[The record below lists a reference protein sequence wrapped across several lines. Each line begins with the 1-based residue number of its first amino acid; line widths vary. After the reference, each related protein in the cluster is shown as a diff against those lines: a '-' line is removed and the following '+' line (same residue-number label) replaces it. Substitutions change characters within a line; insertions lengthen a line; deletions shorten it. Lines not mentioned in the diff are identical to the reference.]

1 MSDVLRQSWRWV
13 TALVVLA
20 ACAIQGPATRAG
32 RGRPPVQP
40 PAAQDTGPSP
50 RQVAETIAEARARLR
65 TLVGGNDLIESL
77 YLGWFDRP
85 YRRATLACAVKALA
99 VLEHEH
105 RLRELGNGALDDER
119 LARLI
124 GWLRSAPQRACQQ
137 ERRPGFRPHRL
148 RIDSAALTATLDGP
162 GPPDLP
168 PALFGFIDRATATR
182 HDDQYGD
189 FDLLACLGLRVV
201 GLPGAASV
209 AQADRQTLLRHA
221 QALGIAVTVG
231 GPQASAWRL
240 NATTNPVQA
249 IAIASGRLADFVQ
262 PQEHAGRADP
272 QALWA
277 ITDPPGGESWPESLA
292 RRALYRGATGRESA
306 VVTGWSPPSPS
317 RDPGEL
323 ADQVTLAMWVHALD
337 GQRLGLIEG
346 WRDLRDGS
354 ASPYSSITVEPAV
367 VEAAGRTAL
376 DLLFHRE
383 RLRAFDRARPVAV
396 VVGPDCLR
404 PGDGNRWS
412 QQYAALFAAL
422 AARQIRFDV
431 VPQSRLHSEEF
442 SPGPYAVVMGPPDET
457 LPPRARR
464 GTARLQAGGAAR
476 VQWQAGQDGARAA
489 VVAIERALSASGAG
503 RGQPV
508 VVGPDGKRALDIL
521 VFHGRGGELAIAN
534 QSAKPRSIR
543 VTMPGGGRASA
554 LRDVLTDEN
563 IARPDQGIE
572 IAAWQV
578 RLFVPTTGQTRLSQS
593 RRRGPSGL
601 PAGAAQPR
609 ISVAAR

>member
-1 MSDVLRQSWRWV
+1 MVAEAPEQNGSDRMSDVLRQSWRWV

-20 ACAIQGPATRAG
+20 ACAIQGPAARAG

-50 RQVAETIAEARARLR
+50 RQVAETIAEARAQLR

-105 RLRELGNGALDDER
+105 RLRGLGNGALDDER

-124 GWLRSAPQRACQQ
+124 GWLQSAPQRACQP
-137 ERRPGFRPHRL
+137 ERHPRFRPHRL
-148 RIDSAALTATLDGP
+148 RLDSAALTATLDGP
-162 GPPDLP
+162 GGPPDLP

-209 AQADRQTLLRHA
+209 AQADRQFLLRHA

-240 NATTNPVQA
+240 SETANPGRA
-249 IAIASGRLADFVQ
+249 ITIASGRLADFVQ
-262 PQEHAGRADP
+262 PQEHIGRADP

-277 ITDPPGGESWPESLA
+277 ITDPPGGEPWPESLA

-383 RLRAFDRARPVAV
+383 RLQAFDRARPVAV

-431 VPQSRLHSEEF
+431 VPQSRLHYEEF
-442 SPGPYAVVMGPPDET
+442 SPRPYTVLIGPPDET
-457 LPPRARR
+457 LPPQARR
-464 GTARLQAGGAAR
+464 GMARLQAGGAAR
-476 VQWQAGQDGARAA
+476 VQWLADQNGARAA

-503 RGQPV
+503 QGQPI
-508 VVGPDGKRALDIL
+508 VVGPGGKRVRNIL

-534 QSAKPRSIR
+534 PSAKPRSVL
-543 VTMPGGGRASA
+543 VTTPGGARASA
-554 LRDVLTDEN
+554 LRDVLTDETV
-563 IARPDQGIE
+563 ARPDQGME
-572 IAAWQV
+572 IAGWRV
-578 RLFVPTTGQTRLSQS
+578 RLLVPTTGGKRS
-593 RRRGPSGL
+593 R
-601 PAGAAQPR
+601 
-609 ISVAAR
+609 